1 MNRSSPDRT
10 SKVVTMSLRHA
21 LLGLLSEQPQ
31 SGWDLSR
38 RFTETLGAVWPAGH
52 PQIYG
57 ELRKLLADELITVH
71 ETGPRGRVVYAV
83 TDAGRAEVTRWLSDE
98 AVDHT
103 MRLEPIL
110 RSVFFWLLPPDT
122 LRAHLDAEVAYYR
135 ETADQYRRLTEAKDR
150 GDFGTSEQTHF
161 LRIAAEAGVRIN
173 EALADWAAWAR
184 DLTPAARRVPARPA
198 GRRRRDRG

>member
-1 MNRSSPDRT
+1 
-10 SKVVTMSLRHA
+10 MSLRHA

-57 ELRKLLADELITVH
+57 ELRRLHADDLIAVH
-71 ETGPRGRVVYAV
+71 DTGPRGRVVYSV
-83 TDAGRAEVTRWLSDE
+83 TAAGKAEVTRWLTDD

-110 RSVFFWLLPPDT
+110 RSVFFWLLPTDT
-122 LRAHLDAEVAYYR
+122 LLEHLDAEATHYR
-135 ETADQYRRLTEAKDR
+135 DTADAYRQLAEAKDR
-150 GDFGTSEQTHF
+150 GDYGTSEQTRS
-161 LRIAAEAGVRIN
+161 LRIAAEAAIRIN
-173 EALADWAAWAR
+173 DALADWAEWAR
-184 DLTPAARRVPARPA
+184 GTVTSRTS
-198 GRRRRDRG
+198 